1 MTIAEL
7 KEFINRIPDEMND
20 YTVENAEFMD
30 NDNDD
35 IRYRLDKPVIAI
47 YIREDTKEL
56 LLMNEKLS
64 DHQSNVTYKEIT
76 CHQ

>member
-20 YTVENAEFMD
+20 YTVENAEFMG

-35 IRYRLDKPVIAI
+35 IRYRFDKPVIAI

-56 LLMNEKLS
+56 LLMNAELTN
-64 DHQSNVTYKEIT
+64 HQSNVTYKKI
-76 CHQ
+76 

>member
-7 KEFINRIPDEMND
+7 KVFINRLPHEMND
-20 YTVENAEFMD
+20 YTVENAEFLS

-35 IRYRLDKPVIAI
+35 IRYRLDKPVVAI
-47 YIREDTKEL
+47 YVREDTKEF

-64 DHQSNVTYKEIT
+64 DHQSNVTYKDIT
-76 CHQ
+76 

>member
-7 KEFINRIPDEMND
+7 KVFINRLPDEMND
-20 YTVENAEFMD
+20 YTVENAEFLS

-35 IRYRLDKPVIAI
+35 IRYRLDKPVVAI
-47 YIREDTKEL
+47 YVREDTKEF

-64 DHQSNVTYKEIT
+64 DHQSNVTYKDIT
-76 CHQ
+76 

>member
-7 KEFINRIPDEMND
+7 KVFINRLPDEMND
-20 YTVENAEFMD
+20 YTVENAEFISDD
-30 NDNDD
+30 NDY

-47 YIREDTKEL
+47 YVREDTKEL

-64 DHQSNVTYKEIT
+64 DHQSNVTYKDIT
-76 CHQ
+76 

>member
-7 KEFINRIPDEMND
+7 KVFINRLPDEMND
-20 YTVENAEFMD
+20 YTVENAEFLS

-35 IRYRLDKPVIAI
+35 IRYRLDKPVVVI
-47 YIREDTKEL
+47 YVREDTKEF

-64 DHQSNVTYKEIT
+64 DHQSNVTYKDIT
-76 CHQ
+76 